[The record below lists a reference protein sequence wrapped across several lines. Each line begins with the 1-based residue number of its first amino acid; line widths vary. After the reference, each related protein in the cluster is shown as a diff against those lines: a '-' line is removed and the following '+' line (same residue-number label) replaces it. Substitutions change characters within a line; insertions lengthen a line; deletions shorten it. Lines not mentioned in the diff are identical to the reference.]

1 MICFAH
7 LSPMYTCVDSFNLL
21 QHINTLI
28 FFTWPYDI
36 SIFNRYMLYKWWL
49 IPPAMWDAKR
59 FEPRELTFYLW
70 RLGSRSWASCLIA
83 TTLDATI
90 DTDVVST
97 SVYNPPLTYMYVYI
111 YAYMHV
117 CFWMWTALCT
127 SGGFST
133 LRWGFS
139 TLRWDPLGCVHTIF
153 GLRASFDSQTFDNF
167 LGMTSHVTCRLL

>member
-1 MICFAH
+1 M
-7 LSPMYTCVDSFNLL
+7 
-21 QHINTLI
+21 

-49 IPPAMWDAKR
+49 IRPAMWDAKR

-90 DTDVVST
+90 DTDVVSI
-97 SVYNPPLTYMYVYI
+97 SVYNPPLTYMYIYI
-111 YAYMHV
+111 YILIYMCVFGCEQHYAQV
-117 CFWMWTALCT
+117 EAFA
-127 SGGFST
+127 T

-139 TLRWDPLGCVHTIF
+139 TLRWDPLGCVHPIL
-153 GLRASFDSQTFDNF
+153 GLRASFDSQTLHNL
-167 LGMTSHVTCRLL
+167 LGMTNHVTCRSF

>member
-90 DTDVVST
+90 DTDVVSI

-111 YAYMHV
+111 YICLYTCVFSDVNSTMHKWRL
-117 CFWMWTALCT
+117 FHPQMRLFHPQMRSSWMCPYHIWFK
-127 SGGFST
+127 SVV
-133 LRWGFS
+133 W
-139 TLRWDPLGCVHTIF
+139 
-153 GLRASFDSQTFDNF
+153 
-167 LGMTSHVTCRLL
+167 